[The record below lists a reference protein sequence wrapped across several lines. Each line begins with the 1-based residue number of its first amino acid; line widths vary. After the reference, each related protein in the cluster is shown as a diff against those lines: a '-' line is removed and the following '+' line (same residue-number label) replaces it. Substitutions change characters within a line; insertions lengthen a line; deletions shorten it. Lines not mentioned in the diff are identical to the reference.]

1 MRFGR
6 IFRFGLP
13 SIAARSL
20 SASVLLLRTGGCAKI
35 VVPVLARLLPVSDVS
50 VPITP
55 LRFSTSD
62 SRSESNDNVEEIEGK
77 ATCVCVR
84 GRLVDG
90 GLDRGRGSECCGGVI
105 EVRGDDEGVD
115 AGVTGEYERRGGGG
129 SGYERCEISIGRLR
143 RKNKCAEKAQSSPR
157 QKGRSNNSAQPV
169 IWTLLVAL

>member
-1 MRFGR
+1 MAPGAVR
-6 IFRFGLP
+6 
-13 SIAARSL
+13 
-20 SASVLLLRTGGCAKI
+20 AKI

-50 VPITP
+50 VTITP

-62 SRSESNDNVEEIEGK
+62 SRSESNDSVEEIEGK

-143 RKNKCAEKAQSSPR
+143 RKNKCAEKSAVVSQAKR
-157 QKGRSNNSAQPV
+157 QIQQFCTTGDLD
-169 IWTLLVAL
+169 TFVAL